1 MTGRA
6 GWLVEQL
13 PRVMGEDPVLHDL
26 VSAFEQVHDTV
37 RERIDAI
44 EYQVD
49 TGLASPEML
58 AYLGSW
64 LGVMLEPTDPAEYRR
79 SLVREVGKLLGWRG
93 TRFGVEALLQAA
105 TGARVTV
112 IDAGGV
118 YGSNDQVPPPDSVVV
133 VQMDHTGHLT
143 ERQVLAFLQSELPLG
158 ARVQLDV
165 RFTAQPARGRAR
177 PPDPAA
183 SNGADFDGGG
193 DA

>member
-1 MTGRA
+1 MGPRRRGPEGHCKGGSAVTGRD

-58 AYLGSW
+58 AHLGSW

-93 TRFGVEALLQAA
+93 TRYGVEARPQAA
-105 TGARVTV
+105 HGARGGGTGAGGERLPRPGPG
-112 IDAGGV
+112 AGGPV
-118 YGSNDQVPPPDSVVV
+118 STPGGLPASSAPVPPPGSVGV
-133 VQMDHTGHLT
+133 VQMDTPGT
-143 ERQVLAFLQSELPLG
+143 SP
-158 ARVQLDV
+158 
-165 RFTAQPARGRAR
+165 
-177 PPDPAA
+177 
-183 SNGADFDGGG
+183 
-193 DA
+193 